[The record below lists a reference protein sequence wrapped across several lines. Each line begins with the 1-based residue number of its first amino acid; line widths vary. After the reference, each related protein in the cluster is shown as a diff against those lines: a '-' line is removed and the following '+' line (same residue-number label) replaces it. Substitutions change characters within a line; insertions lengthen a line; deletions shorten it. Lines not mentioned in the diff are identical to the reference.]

1 MDKGEVLGAQ
11 GGDAGGREVVHLGAD
26 FKTYNWSIGFQV
38 GGVKKRGGG
47 GLI

>member
-11 GGDAGGREVVHLGAD
+11 GGDAGGREVVDLCAD

-38 GGVKKRGGG
+38 GGVKGGG